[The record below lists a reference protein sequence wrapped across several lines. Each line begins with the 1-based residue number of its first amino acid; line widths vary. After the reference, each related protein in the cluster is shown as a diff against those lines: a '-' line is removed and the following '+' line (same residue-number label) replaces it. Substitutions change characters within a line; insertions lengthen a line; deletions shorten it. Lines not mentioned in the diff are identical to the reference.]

1 MLVVCGSFAAVNN
14 QKTLSSR
21 NHSIFTI
28 IVIKMPESFLYQLIA
43 ESLRR
48 EIIQGNYKPGERL
61 PTVRQ
66 LTERWGCTPGTVQ
79 RAYQELVRQGL
90 VTTRHGQGTRVC
102 NNPPTQSEDIP
113 LRRAGLVNRT
123 EAFLLEV
130 LNQGYTIAEIEQ
142 AFSLAFDRWRSAAQ
156 APPPTAANTLTFSGS
171 HDLAVD
177 WIAAHFNEIDP
188 NQRLEVNFTGSLGG
202 LIALAEG
209 KAHLAGSHLWDEE
222 TDTYNA
228 PFVRR
233 LLPGKQVAL
242 VTLAHRRLG
251 LIVPAGNPM
260 HLNGLEDL
268 RQPGINFVN
277 RQPGSGT
284 RVWLDASLR
293 KIGLSPESIHGYALE
308 KRSHSEVARLIAEGK
323 ANAGL
328 GLDAAARA
336 YGLDFVFLRR
346 ERYDFIIPAE
356 HMTLAPVKALLNW
369 LKLPLAKTAIARLGG
384 YDTAHTGEIQRIN

>member
-1 MLVVCGSFAAVNN
+1 
-14 QKTLSSR
+14 
-21 NHSIFTI
+21 
-28 IVIKMPESFLYQLIA
+28 MPELFLYQQIV
-43 ESLRR
+43 ESLRL
-48 EIIQGNYKPGERL
+48 EIIQGQYKPGERL

-90 VTTRHGQGTRVC
+90 VTTRPGQGTRVC
-102 NNPPTQSEDIP
+102 NDVISRGEDIP

-130 LNQGYTIAEIEQ
+130 LNQGYKIAEVEQ
-142 AFSLAFDRWRSAAQ
+142 AFTLAFDRWRSAAQ
-156 APPPTAANTLTFSGS
+156 TPIFSSANTLIFSGS

-177 WIAAHFNEIDP
+177 WIAAHFEEIEP
-188 NQRLEVNFTGSLGG
+188 NHRLEVNFTGSLGG

-222 TDTYNA
+222 SDTYNT
-228 PFVRR
+228 PYVRR
-233 LLPGKQVAL
+233 LLPEKRVAL

-268 RQPGINFVN
+268 PRPGIIFIN

-293 KIGLSPESIHGYALE
+293 KLGILPETIHGYTLE
-308 KRSHSEVARLIAEGK
+308 KRSHAEVARAIAEGK

-328 GLDAAARA
+328 GLDAAAQA
-336 YGLDFVFLRR
+336 YGLAFIFLRR
-346 ERYDFIIPAE
+346 ERYDFVIPAE
-356 HMTLAPVKALLNW
+356 HFEQPTMAALLGW
-369 LKLPLAKTAIARLGG
+369 LKSLPAKSAIASLGG
-384 YDTAHTGEIQRIN
+384 YDTAHTGEIQWIN

>member
-1 MLVVCGSFAAVNN
+1 MTFEVKLVNN
-14 QKTLSSR
+14 
-21 NHSIFTI
+21 NCSIFTTFGNKYKI
-28 IVIKMPESFLYQLIA
+28 LFIYLIKMPESFLYQQIA
-43 ESLRR
+43 EALRR
-48 EIIQGNYKPGERL
+48 EINQGTYKPGDRL

-79 RAYQELVRQGL
+79 RAYQELVRQSL
-90 VTTRHGQGTRVC
+90 VTTRQGQGTRVC
-102 NNPPTQSEDIP
+102 SDTLPRGEDIP

-130 LNQGYTIAEIEQ
+130 LNQGYAISEIEQ

-156 APPPTAANTLTFSGS
+156 TPIPSSADTLTFSGS

-177 WIAAHFNEIDP
+177 WIAAHFDEIVP
-188 NQRLEVNFTGSLGG
+188 NQRLELNFSGSLGG

-222 TDTYNA
+222 SDTYNI
-228 PFVRR
+228 PFVKR
-233 LLPGKQVAL
+233 LLPGKRVAL

-260 HLNGLEDL
+260 RLNGLEDL
-268 RQPGINFVN
+268 PRQGVSFIN

-293 KIGLSPESIHGYALE
+293 KLGILPETIHGYTRE
-308 KRSHSEVARLIAEGK
+308 KSSHAEVAQAIAEGT

-328 GLDAAARA
+328 GLDAAALA
-336 YGLDFVFLRR
+336 YGLTFIFLRR
-346 ERYDFIIPAE
+346 ERYDFIIPDEQMQQPA
-356 HMTLAPVKALLNW
+356 LVALLSW
-369 LKLPLAKTAIARLGG
+369 LKSPLAKSAIASLGG
-384 YDTAHTGEIQRIN
+384 YDTAHTGETQWIN

>member
-1 MLVVCGSFAAVNN
+1 
-14 QKTLSSR
+14 
-21 NHSIFTI
+21 
-28 IVIKMPESFLYQLIA
+28 MPEPFLYQQIA
-43 ESLRR
+43 GALRR
-48 EIIQGNYKPGERL
+48 EIIQGQLKPGERL

-79 RAYQELVRQGL
+79 RALQELVRQGL
-90 VTTRHGQGTRVC
+90 VTTRPGQGTRVC
-102 NNPPTQSEDIP
+102 SDVLPHGEDIP

-130 LNQGYTIAEIEQ
+130 LNQGYAISEIEQ

-156 APPPTAANTLTFSGS
+156 TPIPSSANTLTFSGS

-177 WIAAHFNEIDP
+177 WIAAHFEEIAP
-188 NQRLEVNFTGSLGG
+188 NQRLELNFTGSLGG

-222 TDTYNA
+222 SDSYNS

-233 LLPGKQVAL
+233 LLPGKRVAL

-251 LIVPAGNPM
+251 LIVPEGNPM
-260 HLNGLEDL
+260 HLKGLEDL
-268 RQPGINFVN
+268 TRPGVNFVN
-277 RQPGSGT
+277 RQSGSGT
-284 RVWLDASLR
+284 RVWLDARLR
-293 KIGLSPESIHGYALE
+293 KLGISPDRIQGYAQV
-308 KRSHSEVARLIAEGK
+308 KRTHAEVAQDIAEGR

-336 YGLDFVFLRR
+336 YGLTFVFLRR

-356 HMTLAPVKALLNW
+356 HLMLQPVAALLGW
-369 LKLPLAKTAIARLGG
+369 LKLELAKSAIASLGG
-384 YDTAHTGEIQRIN
+384 YDTAHTGEIEWING